1 MQELIN
7 FLSHHTTLT
16 MALIIIFFLASVVE
30 FIRANRHR
38 SNLTAAQATQKI
50 NREQAVVLDVRST
63 EAYQAGHIVG
73 AISMP
78 AKDFLATSKKLEKY
92 RNKPLIIVCE
102 TGVDSLKITAK
113 LRKAGYN
120 AYILSGGIR
129 TWSDASM
136 PLVKN

>member
-7 FLSHHTTLT
+7 FLSHHNTLT
-16 MALIIIFFLASVVE
+16 IALIIIFFLASIVE

-50 NREQAVVLDVRST
+50 NREQAAIIDVRPI
-63 EAYQAGHIVG
+63 EAFQNGHIVD

-78 AKDFLATSKKLEKY
+78 AKDFLATNKKLEKY
-92 RNKPLIIVCE
+92 RHKPLIIVCAS
-102 TGVDSLKITAK
+102 GVDSLKIAAK
-113 LRKAGYN
+113 LKKAGYN
-120 AYILSGGIR
+120 AYVLSGGIR